1 MFFICCFSVT
11 QLCLT
16 LFNPMDCSMPGYPA
30 FHHLLELGQ
39 TDVHWVNDAI
49 LLSHPLLSSVRRWNQ
64 SILKEINPDY
74 SLQGLILKLQYFGH
88 LIWKADSLENTLI
101 LGKIE
106 GRRRSVSQSFS
117 SGFNQKSTMW
127 HWTCHLACLRLSFT
141 SDCKYDYEFF
151 NVRSSYVYLWICKY
165 LIIQQILNAK
175 EKQSR

>member
-16 LFNPMDCSMPGYPA
+16 LCNPTDCSMPGYPDL
-30 FHHLLELGQ
+30 HHLLELGQ

-49 LLSHPLLSSVRRWNQ
+49 LPSRLLSSPMRRSNQ

-74 SLQGLILKLQYFGH
+74 SLEGLILKLQYFGH
-88 LIWKADSLENTLI
+88 LIRKADSLENTLV

-106 GRRRSVSQSFS
+106 GRRRSVAQSFS

-127 HWTCHLACLRLSFT
+127 HWTCHLACLHLKVSHLIVNVIMNF
-141 SDCKYDYEFF
+141 SMSIPVLFIYESV
-151 NVRSSYVYLWICKY
+151 NI
-165 LIIQQILNAK
+165 
-175 EKQSR
+175 